1 MLKILKWFRR
11 KNEILNHS
19 ELISEKIISLEN
31 ILGYKI
37 LEPEYYIK
45 ALTHRSFLELEP
57 NLDKSNER
65 LEYLGDSALGFIV
78 AEFLFS
84 EFDDEGEGF
93 LTKHRS
99 KFVDKNSLANSAEK
113 MKLNNVILYNDRFI
127 NDNHDGLRTIL
138 ADALEALIGAI
149 YLDKGIDTVRKF
161 IHLKIIKPVYS
172 SGEFKVDKNFK
183 GQLLEMSHSKKQT
196 SPVYHLIK
204 EEGPEHGKIFTIE
217 VQINK
222 ISYAIG
228 KGRNKK
234 TAEQE
239 AAKIALRKLTQE

>member
-1 MLKILKWFRR
+1 MLNILKWFRR

-84 EFDDEGEGF
+84 EFDEEGEGF
-93 LTKHRS
+93 LTKRRS

-161 IHLKIIKPVYS
+161 IHLKIIKFLDFFNAPL
-172 SGEFKVDKNFK
+172 F
-183 GQLLEMSHSKKQT
+183 H
-196 SPVYHLIK
+196 
-204 EEGPEHGKIFTIE
+204 
-217 VQINK
+217 
-222 ISYAIG
+222 
-228 KGRNKK
+228 
-234 TAEQE
+234 
-239 AAKIALRKLTQE
+239 